1 MKVRVRC
8 YTICVVLTVIALA
21 ISIGIGVLFC
31 LFSLLLRN
39 DVTHVKFATRTQWNC
54 AQRTI

>member
-1 MKVRVRC
+1 MRVRC

-31 LFSLLLRN
+31 LFSLLLRK